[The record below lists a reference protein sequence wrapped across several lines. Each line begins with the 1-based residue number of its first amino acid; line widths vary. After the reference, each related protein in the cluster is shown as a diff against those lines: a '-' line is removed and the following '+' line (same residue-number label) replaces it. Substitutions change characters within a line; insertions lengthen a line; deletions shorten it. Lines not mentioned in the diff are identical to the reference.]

1 MTVAENAITEPDT
14 AAAEVEVTTESVV
27 EAILF
32 ATDAPVS
39 AAKIAK
45 ILAVGTAGD
54 VKDHIQALNDKY
66 VETGRSFRIDNI
78 AKGYQM
84 LTIPAYKPWLTKLLR
99 VRGESKLSP
108 AALETLAVVSYRQPV
123 LRAEIESIRGVAA
136 GDMLNRLR
144 ELNLVKIVGRAEEI
158 GRPMLY
164 GTTRHFLEVFGLGSL
179 DDLPEIEDV
188 IPPPPPADVETAETD
203 DPEPAGV
210 MDDDQPDADDGN
222 GRSTVEADNVSAS
235 EIDDS

>member
-1 MTVAENAITEPDT
+1 MSATEQAISEPDK
-14 AAAEVEVTTESVV
+14 ASAEVEVTTESVV

-39 AAKIAK
+39 AAKIAQ

-54 VKDHIQALNDKY
+54 VKDHIQSLNDKY
-66 VETGRSFRIDNI
+66 VESGMAFRIDHI

-84 LTIPAYKPWLTKLLR
+84 LTLPAYKPWLTKLLR
-99 VRGESKLSP
+99 VRGETRLSP

-164 GTTRHFLEVFGLGSL
+164 GTTKHFLEVFGLGTL

-188 IPPPPPADVETAETD
+188 IPPP
-203 DPEPAGV
+203 
-210 MDDDQPDADDGN
+210 QPDAETNGADDAVPMSMVDGDQSGGDNGN
-222 GRSTVEADNVSAS
+222 RKPTVEADS
-235 EIDDS
+235 DSSSDAETA

>member
-1 MTVAENAITEPDT
+1 MSVTEKAISEPDT
-14 AAAEVEVTTESVV
+14 APAEVTTESVV

-39 AAKIAK
+39 AAKIAQ

-54 VKDHIQALNDKY
+54 VKDHIQSLNDKY
-66 VETGRSFRIDNI
+66 VESGMAFRIDHI

-84 LTIPAYKPWLTKLLR
+84 LTLPAYKPWLTKLLR
-99 VRGESKLSP
+99 VRGETRLSP

-164 GTTRHFLEVFGLGSL
+164 GTTKHFLEVFGLGSL

-188 IPPPPPADVETAETD
+188 IPPP
-203 DPEPAGV
+203 
-210 MDDDQPDADDGN
+210 QPDAETKGADDAVPAGAVDGDQPGGNNGN
-222 GRSTVEADNVSAS
+222 GQPTVEADSDSAS
-235 EIDDS
+235 EIDES

>member
-1 MTVAENAITEPDT
+1 MSATEKAISEPEPAPAD
-14 AAAEVEVTTESVV
+14 VEVTTESVV

-39 AAKIAK
+39 AAKIAQ

-54 VKDHIQALNDKY
+54 VKDHVQSLNDKY
-66 VETGRSFRIDNI
+66 AETQMSFRIDHI

-84 LTIPAYKPWLTKLLR
+84 LTLPAYKPWLTKLLR
-99 VRGESKLSP
+99 VRGESRLSP

-164 GTTRHFLEVFGLGSL
+164 GTTKHFLEVFGLGTL

-188 IPPPPPADVETAETD
+188 IPPPPPPDAETNEAHD
-203 DPEPAGV
+203 AEPVGVIDNDPA
-210 MDDDQPDADDGN
+210 AANN
-222 GRSTVEADNVSAS
+222 GYRRPTVEPDSDSAP
-235 EIDDS
+235 DSDES